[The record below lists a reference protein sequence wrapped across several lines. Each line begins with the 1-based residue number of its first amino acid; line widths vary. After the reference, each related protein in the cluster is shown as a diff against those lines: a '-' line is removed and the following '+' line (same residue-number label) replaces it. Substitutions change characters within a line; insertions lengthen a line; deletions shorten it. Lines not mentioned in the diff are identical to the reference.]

1 LALIGDSAAAGRSGS
16 RPEEMT
22 SEVLRVTTFDT
33 VELDDNDWDGPKP
46 LGKLLT
52 YKSKHDAAFI
62 WGSSVVFD
70 KDYPGGKTVT
80 IDGNII
86 HLPEGAG

>member
-1 LALIGDSAAAGRSGS
+1 
-16 RPEEMT
+16 MT

-33 VELDDNDWDGPKP
+33 VELDDNDWDGPRP
-46 LGKLLT
+46 LGELLT
-52 YKSKHDAAFI
+52 YKSKHDAASI
-62 WGSSVVFD
+62 RVTRGPSVVFD

-86 HLPEGAG
+86 HLPEGAGQEI